1 MPARK
6 KGPSPIAALREYA
19 LGFPGAVEEFPW
31 GECVV
36 KVKGKIFVFLGTP
49 TDGGPMG
56 LSVKLPSSAGA
67 ALDLPFTKPTGYGLG
82 KAGWISARF
91 EPRDDVPV
99 PLLMAWI
106 EESYRA
112 IAPKTLLSELDSTG
126 VEGSAVRGAEA
137 RKSSPR
143 KARAASSPRATKTPS
158 ASASAGK
165 QTAAAPEK
173 KPAVRRPPRTSSASK
188 R

>member
-6 KGPSPIAALREYA
+6 KSPSPISALRQYS

-31 GECVV
+31 GECVI
-36 KVKGKIFVFLGTP
+36 KVKGKIFVFLGMP

-56 LSVKLPSSAGA
+56 LSVKLPMSAGS

-91 EPRDDVPV
+91 EPKDDVPV

-112 IAPKTLLSELDSTG
+112 IAPKTLLRELDG
-126 VEGSAVRGAEA
+126 ADAEEGRAPVKANGS
-137 RKSSPR
+137 R
-143 KARAASSPRATKTPS
+143 KAPAA
-158 ASASAGK
+158 
-165 QTAAAPEK
+165 K
-173 KPAVRRPPRTSSASK
+173 KKSTTRRPPKTSSAAK